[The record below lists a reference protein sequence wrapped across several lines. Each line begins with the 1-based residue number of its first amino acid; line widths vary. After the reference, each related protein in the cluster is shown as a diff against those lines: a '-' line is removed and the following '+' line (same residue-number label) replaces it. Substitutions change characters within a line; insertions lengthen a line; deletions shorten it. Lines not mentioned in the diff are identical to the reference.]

1 MCFLVLITMHASK
14 LQFWK
19 IPRPRRSFKDFGNSR
34 IFSFGGNR
42 SQVRQDVDLIPHGD
56 DRYIDFH
63 YIPTGWSCFASIKRL
78 NKLSDRFQVPS
89 FRRRSIDGAA
99 NRSFPYAILRVLL
112 PSIRQRHSVRLYYT
126 VMFSSKLNE
135 MHA

>member
-1 MCFLVLITMHASK
+1 M
-14 LQFWK
+14 
-19 IPRPRRSFKDFGNSR
+19 N
-34 IFSFGGNR
+34 
-42 SQVRQDVDLIPHGD
+42 LIPPGD

-63 YIPTGWSCFASIKRL
+63 YIPIGWSRFASIKRL

-89 FRRRSIDGAA
+89 FRRRYIDGAA

-112 PSIRQRHSVRLYYT
+112 SSIRQRHSMRLHYS